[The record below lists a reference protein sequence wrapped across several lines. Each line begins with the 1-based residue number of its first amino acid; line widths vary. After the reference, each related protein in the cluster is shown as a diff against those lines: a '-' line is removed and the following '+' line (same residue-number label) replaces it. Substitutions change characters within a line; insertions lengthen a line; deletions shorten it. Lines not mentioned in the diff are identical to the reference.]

1 MTLNEQNSLA
11 QSSSH
16 MAKLRVKDRRRR
28 KKKKRRDIRKESGKQ
43 EVLHK
48 REWVIAFNWQTQ
60 RTWEDWSC
68 ELLICLILQLCEKTW
83 NLILFLKSPHLR
95 LRCQTVL
102 NVLERELADLQGAD
116 LDACLPP
123 PHRDKT
129 FPLYNL
135 EPKKGIKDIGKK
147 KNQTCDTFNSWGRE
161 RFVVS
166 ETLPYATG
174 VSLRTVWRGHFM

>member
-16 MAKLRVKDRRRR
+16 RAKLRVKDIRRC
-28 KKKKRRDIRKESGKQ
+28 KKKRRDIRKESGKQ
-43 EVLHK
+43 EVSHR

-68 ELLICLILQLCEKTW
+68 ELLKCLILLLCEKTW

-95 LRCQTVL
+95 LWCQTVL

-135 EPKKGIKDIGKK
+135 EPKKRHTRYWKKEIKH
-147 KNQTCDTFNSWGRE
+147 
-161 RFVVS
+161 V
-166 ETLPYATG
+166 TLSILE
-174 VSLRTVWRGHFM
+174 V